1 MIEVTD
7 HVFVTSKVTRNMESN
22 KRLYS
27 SDLRDEQARQTR
39 WRIVSAASRL
49 FVDRGFAAT
58 TVDAIAAEAGVSR
71 KTVFT
76 AVGGKVALLKLAY
89 DYAMSQDDEPLA
101 MIERPGLREVSAE
114 EDDYRSMEL
123 YASFVTEVSARISGV
138 YLALRGAAE
147 VDDEARALYDK
158 WEQERRQAMRM
169 GPVPR
174 MVAHGTLREGVTA
187 DEAADVLALLVAPS
201 TYHSLVVIRGWK
213 PERYRDWFR
222 DTILQTVMAP
232 R

>member
-1 MIEVTD
+1 
-7 HVFVTSKVTRNMESN
+7 MERS

-27 SDLRDEQARQTR
+27 SDLREEQARQTR
-39 WRIVSAASRL
+39 WRIVAAASRL

-89 DYAMSQDDEPLA
+89 DYAMAQDDEPLA
-101 MIERPGLREVSAE
+101 MKDRPGLRDVAAE
-114 EDDYRSMEL
+114 PDDYQAMTL
-123 YASFVTEVSARISGV
+123 YASFVTDAAARISGL

-147 VDDEARALYDK
+147 VDEEARTLYET
-158 WEQERRQAMRM
+158 WERERREAMRG

-174 MVAHGTLREGVTA
+174 LVAHGTLREGLTA
-187 DEAADVLALLVAPS
+187 DEAADLLAILIAPS
-201 TYHSLVVIRGWK
+201 TYHSLVVDRGWK
-213 PERYRDWFR
+213 PERFRDWFL
-222 DTILQTVMAP
+222 DTILQTIMAP

>member
-1 MIEVTD
+1 
-7 HVFVTSKVTRNMESN
+7 MERS

-27 SDLRDEQARQTR
+27 SDLREEQARQTR
-39 WRIVSAASRL
+39 WRIVAAASRL

-89 DYAMSQDDEPLA
+89 DYAMAQDDEPLP
-101 MIERPGLREVSAE
+101 MKDRPGLRDVAAE
-114 EDDYRSMEL
+114 PDDYKAMTL
-123 YASFVTEVSARISGV
+123 YASFVTDVAARISGL

-147 VDDEARALYDK
+147 VDEEARTLYET
-158 WEQERRQAMRM
+158 WERERREAMRG
-169 GPVPR
+169 GPIPR
-174 MVAHGTLREGVTA
+174 LVAHGTLREGLTA
-187 DEAADVLALLVAPS
+187 DEAADLLAILIAPS
-201 TYHSLVVIRGWK
+201 TYHSLVVERGWK
-213 PERYRDWFR
+213 PERFRDWFL
-222 DTILQTVMAP
+222 DTILQTIMAP

>member
-1 MIEVTD
+1 MGP
-7 HVFVTSKVTRNMESN
+7 S

-58 TVDAIAAEAGVSR
+58 TVDAIAAAAGVSR

-89 DYAMSQDDEPLA
+89 DYAMSQDDEPLT
-101 MIERPGLREVSAE
+101 MVERPGLREVASE
-114 EDDYRSMEL
+114 PDDYRSMAL
-123 YASFVTEVSARISGV
+123 YATFVTDVSARICGL

-147 VDDEARALYDK
+147 VDDEARTLYDT
-158 WEQERRQAMRM
+158 WERERRQAMRA

-174 MVAHGTLREGVTA
+174 LVANGTLRQGLTA
-187 DEAADVLALLVAPS
+187 DEAADLLALLVAPS
-201 TYHSLVVIRGWK
+201 TYHSLVVARSWT
-213 PERYRDWFR
+213 PERFRDWFL
-222 DTILQTVMAP
+222 DTILQTLMVP

>member
-1 MIEVTD
+1 ME
-7 HVFVTSKVTRNMESN
+7 TS

-39 WRIVSAASRL
+39 WRIVSAASKL

-76 AVGGKVALLKLAY
+76 AVGGKVELLKLAY
-89 DYAMSQDDEPLA
+89 DYAMSQDDEPLT
-101 MIERPGLREVSAE
+101 MKERPGLLEIQAE
-114 EDDYRSMEL
+114 PDDYRAMEL
-123 YASFVTEVSARISGV
+123 YAAFVTDISARISGL
-138 YLALRGAAE
+138 YLALRGAADIDE
-147 VDDEARALYDK
+147 EARALWEK
-158 WEQERRQAMRM
+158 WEHERRNAMRF

-174 MVAHGTLREGVTA
+174 MVEHGALRQGVTA
-187 DEAADVLALLVAPS
+187 DEAADVLAFLVAPS
-201 TYHSLVVIRGWK
+201 TYHSLVVLRGWSAD
-213 PERYRDWFR
+213 RFRDWFL
-222 DTILQTVMAP
+222 DTILQTLMAP

>member
-1 MIEVTD
+1 
-7 HVFVTSKVTRNMESN
+7 MERS

-39 WRIVSAASRL
+39 WRIVAAASKL

-89 DYAMSQDDEPLA
+89 DYAMSQDDEPLT
-101 MIERPGLREVSAE
+101 MRERPGLLEVQAE
-114 EDDYRSMEL
+114 PDDYRAMEL
-123 YASFVTEVSARISGV
+123 YATFVTEVSARISGL

-147 VDDEARALYDK
+147 VDEEARALYET
-158 WEQERRQAMRM
+158 WEQERRRAMLV

-174 MVAHGTLREGVTA
+174 LVASRTLRQGVTA
-187 DEAADVLALLVAPS
+187 DEAADLLAFLVAPS
-201 TYHSLVVIRGWK
+201 TYHSFVVVRGWT
-213 PERYRDWFR
+213 PARFRDWFL

>member
-1 MIEVTD
+1 MIEVTTY
-7 HVFVTSKVTRNMESN
+7 VFVTLKVTPTMERS

-39 WRIVSAASRL
+39 WRIVAAASKL

-58 TVDAIAAEAGVSR
+58 TVDAIAAGAGVSR

-89 DYAMSQDDEPLA
+89 DYAMSQDDEPVP
-101 MIERPGLREVSAE
+101 MRERPGLREVQAE
-114 EDDYRSMEL
+114 PDDYRAMSL
-123 YASFVTEVSARISGV
+123 YATFVTEVSARISGL

-147 VDDEARALYDK
+147 VDEEARALYEK
-158 WEQERRQAMRM
+158 WEQERRQAMRG

-174 MVAHGTLREGVTA
+174 LVANGTLREGLTA
-187 DEAADVLALLVAPS
+187 EEAADLLALLVAPS
-201 TYHSLVVIRGWK
+201 TYHSLVVVRGWTR
-213 PERYRDWFR
+213 ERFRDWFL
-222 DTILQTVMAP
+222 DTILQTVMKP
-232 R
+232 H